1 MVEIIWTQNALND
14 VDNCA
19 EYIAI
24 DSKQYAKLF
33 VARVLQKVK
42 ILGTNSMA
50 GRVVPELNKT
60 NIRELIFGNYR
71 VIYRLDS
78 EKVFILTVYH
88 CARILDLDF

>member
-1 MVEIIWTQNALND
+1 MVEIIWTRNALDD

-24 DSKQYAKLF
+24 DSEQYAKLF

-42 ILGTNSMA
+42 ILASNSMA
-50 GRVVPELNKT
+50 GRVVPELNKS

-71 VIYRLDS
+71 IIYKIDAK
-78 EKVFILTVYH
+78 KVYILSVYH
-88 CARILDLDF
+88 SARILDLDL

>member
-1 MVEIIWTQNALND
+1 MVEIIWTRNALDD

-24 DSKQYAKLF
+24 DSEQYAKLF

-42 ILGTNSMA
+42 ILASNSMA
-50 GRVVPELNKT
+50 GRVVPELNKS

-71 VIYRLDS
+71 IIYKIDAK
-78 EKVFILTVYH
+78 KVHILSVYH
-88 CARILDLDF
+88 SARILDLDL